1 MIRRPPRSTHCISSA
16 ASDVYKRQCKD
27 YIAVDLV
34 PGVQLKGKSAETF
47 RIYQVVA
54 IRETPTSPW
63 VQFPTDMAAQ
73 AHQGFAQQYTQKS
86 ILAAGNA
93 EATEI
98 LVGTEAEEALAGQS
112 AVEMPPQGN

>member
-1 MIRRPPRSTHCISSA
+1 M
-16 ASDVYKRQCKD
+16 CKD

-54 IRETPTSPW
+54 IRETPTAPW
-63 VQFPTDMAAQ
+63 VQFPTELATQ
-73 AHQGFAQQYTQKS
+73 AHQEFAQQYTQKS

-93 EATEI
+93 EAKEI
-98 LVGTEAEEALAGQS
+98 LVGTEAEEALAGQ
-112 AVEMPPQGN
+112 AAAQVPPQGE

>member
-1 MIRRPPRSTHCISSA
+1 M
-16 ASDVYKRQCKD
+16 CKD

-63 VQFPTDMAAQ
+63 VQFPTELATQ
-73 AHQGFAQQYTQKS
+73 AHQEFAQQYTQKS

-93 EATEI
+93 EAKEI
-98 LVGTEAEEALAGQS
+98 LVGIEAQEALAGQATAQTPLESEGS
-112 AVEMPPQGN
+112 AR